1 VVISN
6 IINKVIKEYYMSKM
20 KQKMEEFNYY
30 FDNNN
35 AGVEISGIKY
45 SASEILF
52 NLNPEAYQVEF
63 DTWLEMFNE

>member
-1 VVISN
+1 
-6 IINKVIKEYYMSKM
+6 MSGFK
-20 KQKMEEFNYY
+20 KAMEDFNYY

-63 DTWLEMFNE
+63 DTWLEIINE

>member
-1 VVISN
+1 MSG
-6 IINKVIKEYYMSKM
+6 IKRLKED
-20 KQKMEEFNYY
+20 FDYY

-35 AGVEISGIKY
+35 GGVEISGIKY

-63 DTWLEMFNE
+63 DTWLDMENDNG

>member
-1 VVISN
+1 
-6 IINKVIKEYYMSKM
+6 MSGTKRLI
-20 KQKMEEFNYY
+20 EDFNYY

-35 AGVEISGIKY
+35 GGIEISGIKY

-63 DTWLEMFNE
+63 DTWLDIMENDNG